1 MLDNEFIF
9 NEEEKQYY
17 DFCLRNRQALTNS
30 VLPKLDRTYKKQIE
44 NIDQFGYEIIKP
56 KKLAGFEQICLDVND
71 IFSSKN
77 QRSINNPLLEIN
89 GLYNFIKE
97 NAVGFACEYFNCV
110 PMLSF
115 IKIIKSDIINKKP
128 KDTQF
133 FHRDPGS
140 FKFLKLVIYLHDVDE
155 NSGPFSYVENSHK
168 DFYFGKNGRKRYS
181 DEDVINSHGE
191 QK

>member
-1 MLDNEFIF
+1 M
-9 NEEEKQYY
+9 
-17 DFCLRNRQALTNS
+17 RNRQALTNS

-97 NAVGFACEYFNCV
+97 NAVD
-110 PMLSF
+110 L
-115 IKIIKSDIINKKP
+115 
-128 KDTQF
+128 
-133 FHRDPGS
+133 
-140 FKFLKLVIYLHDVDE
+140 LVNILIV
-155 NSGPFSYVENSHK
+155 F
-168 DFYFGKNGRKRYS
+168 
-181 DEDVINSHGE
+181 
-191 QK
+191 QC